1 MRNFELIMITLYVA
15 IPQKAGLK
23 FITIIV
29 LLLKRNDFLCLVTFE
44 FGILMLEV
52 FLTKLISYKR
62 LFSGI
67 IRTWLSSRK
76 LGCMTKQIIWM
87 SFPLIIM
94 LCQGKDT
101 LCVVLLS
108 WRGKISRRC
117 SYVKQLILKCS
128 L

>member
-1 MRNFELIMITLYVA
+1 MITLYVA

-76 LGCMTKQIIWM
+76 LGCMTKQIIRM

-94 LCQGKDT
+94 LCQGKDA